1 MAASGAVTMPMET
14 EEHDSWRYRNN
25 KGNIEAKLF
34 KAGEKIGSFWHENKA
49 KAGYRKPKK
58 D

>member
-1 MAASGAVTMPMET
+1 MAASGEVTMEV
-14 EEHDSWRYRNN
+14 EKNDSWRYRIN
-25 KGNIEAKLF
+25 KGNLESKLF

>member
-1 MAASGAVTMPMET
+1 MAASGEVTMEV
-14 EEHDSWRYRNN
+14 EKNDSWRYRIN

-34 KAGEKIGSFWHENKA
+34 KAGEKIGSTWYENKE